1 MQKIFQIEKK
11 KRAARNKP
19 SPVRASRK
27 ARNCGSSWFSEVETA
42 TAAAAAAA
50 VEFDS
55 FFSSTISA
63 IPRTFEAQKIA
74 HRNFRIDSS
83 LAAALTATTG
93 SEVENEAEDEDE
105 EEIKGLEMCEE
116 EEERVEE
123 EGDAER
129 INITTD

>member
-27 ARNCGSSWFSEVETA
+27 ARDCGSSWFSEVETA
-42 TAAAAAAA
+42 TAAAAAA

-63 IPRTFEAQKIA
+63 IPRTLEAQKIA

-83 LAAALTATTG
+83 LAPALTATTG
-93 SEVENEAEDEDE
+93 REVENEAEDEDE

-116 EEERVEE
+116 EKEERVEE